1 MPSIVFA
8 PLDWFEHSED
18 AIEVENGRKNAS
30 FWEIDQEIE
39 ISAIDS
45 GAEAAKT
52 PLVEVLPTVNMSF
65 VLTYD
70 NIILKVKRRAVSILC
85 KWRLGPLPSVFE
97 F

>member
-1 MPSIVFA
+1 MV
-8 PLDWFEHSED
+8 
-18 AIEVENGRKNAS
+18 RKTRA
-30 FWEIDQEIE
+30 FGDIDQEIE

-45 GAEAAKT
+45 GAEALL

-65 VLTYD
+65 LLTYD

-85 KWRLGPLPSVFE
+85 KWRLGPLLSVFE